1 MRKISVLLVITMVF
15 VSVFTSFASNEVKVT
30 VDGKL
35 IDFDVKPYIDTN
47 GRTMIPVRFVSEKLG
62 CEVDWDDINKVV
74 TVNKGDTS
82 IVLKIGES
90 KATVN
95 DEVMVFDTS
104 AVIMSG
110 RTMVPLRFVSEAL
123 GARVGWDGKTRT
135 VSIVT
140 VDMFYE
146 PFTVEEQERLNQY
159 EDNIG
164 YENVIR
170 TDMDGNPSSHY
181 STREEQLSTEAGIR
195 TAHRVVETAKEYFSL
210 YHAFDYRTVDKDEY
224 IKKLGAYYSREN
236 AGKDRYDELVGRQY
250 IMIGDFKTDIYNVY
264 VDHGQLFRIRGV
276 AQYYIENDLDIRD
289 NRKQKTWYEMD
300 LEFAFY
306 YDPDDKHYKYRKQIS
321 LSEPREMRR

>member
-47 GRTMIPVRFVSEKLG
+47 GRTIIPVRFVSEKLG
-62 CEVDWDDINKVV
+62 CEVDWDDINKLVR
-74 TVNKGDTS
+74 VNKGDTN

-95 DEVMVFDTS
+95 GEVMVFDTS

-146 PFTVEEQERLNQY
+146 PFTALEQERLNQY
-159 EDNIG
+159 EDNIDT
-164 YENVIR
+164 VIPTNMYGEPR
-170 TDMDGNPSSHY
+170 SYY

-195 TAHRVVETAKEYFSL
+195 TAHRVVEAAQDYYSL
-210 YHAFDYRTVDKDEY
+210 MYNVDYRTIDKD
-224 IKKLGAYYSREN
+224 
-236 AGKDRYDELVGRQY
+236 QY
-250 IMIGDFKTDIYNVY
+250 IQRLSRYNGLKNAEDQYNKIIKNQLIGYAHFKTDIYNVY
-264 VDHGQLFRIRGV
+264 VDHQQRFRVRGTICFYV
-276 AQYYIENDLDIRD
+276 INDLELDKSLKY
-289 NRKQKTWYEMD
+289 NTWYERD
-300 LEFAFY
+300 FEYAFY
-306 YDPDDKHYKYRKQIS
+306 YDPDDKHYKFRGAFVLGERRK
-321 LSEPREMRR
+321 L